1 MCPIGDLLGIP
12 RQVVVSAFVYGDGL
26 TNLCIPTFGALMGA
40 LGMAKV
46 PFGRWL
52 RFVFPF
58 VLLMFLVNSVLLF
71 VLTAIG
77 WTGM

>member
-1 MCPIGDLLGIP
+1 
-12 RQVVVSAFVYGDGL
+12 
-26 TNLCIPTFGALMGA
+26 MGA